1 MVRVPDDIDKLFVK
15 RSYEGVF
22 DKVDAQQMEEYKP
35 IVRIQSKRD
44 SRVVNVNED
53 MGGKRASEK
62 KAKIEEKLRN
72 IEEAKFKARQIII
85 DSYDDNFKEST
96 EDDIVTFAEID
107 MEDLDEEG
115 RRAEELKRKQIL
127 AEQRQREK
135 QLRELHQLEADSK
148 DEIYRKGQLLRKQI
162 ERMEKESLDKVKLKE
177 KQIKASFKRTKRTL
191 NGHLSTIRN
200 EVGTKYKDLSVNHK
214 EDINQLR
221 TEGGFFNSQSWKNK
235 PQVVTIR
242 LELARCVKDKVP
254 KGRYA
259 VLCSILD
266 RIGGNPTVY
275 DSKET
280 SSWRRVSQPRLHNGE
295 HYLNNL
301 RFETAVTLVA
311 PSWSRSTPS
320 MVYLF
325 ELFLLKSREYTY
337 DQVLGWGVFPVIN
350 ADFNLNVGKFKVLV
364 D

>member
-1 MVRVPDDIDKLFVK
+1 
-15 RSYEGVF
+15 
-22 DKVDAQQMEEYKP
+22 MEEYKP
-35 IVRIQSKRD
+35 IVHILSKRN

-53 MGGKRASEK
+53 MGGKKASEK

-72 IEEAKFKARQIII
+72 IEEAKYKARQIII
-85 DSYDDNFKEST
+85 DSYDDKFKENA

-107 MEDLDEEG
+107 MDDLDEES
-115 RRAEELKRKQIL
+115 RKAEELKRKQTL
-127 AEQRQREK
+127 VEQQQREK

-148 DEIYRKGQLLRKQI
+148 NEIYRKGQLLRKQI
-162 ERMEKESLDKVKLKE
+162 ERMEKESLKKVKLKE
-177 KQIKASFKRTKRTL
+177 KQIKTSFKRTRRTL
-191 NGHLSTIRN
+191 NGHLSRIKD
-200 EVGTKYKDLSVNHK
+200 EVSAKYKDLSVNHK

-221 TEGGFFNSQSWKNK
+221 TEGGFFSSQLWKHK

-259 VLCSILD
+259 ILCSVLD

-280 SSWRRVSQPRLHNGE
+280 SNWRRVSLPKLHNGE

-301 RFETAVTLVA
+301 RFEASVTLAA
-311 PSWSRSTPS
+311 PSWSRATPS

-325 ELFLLKSREYTY
+325 ELFLLKSREYAH
-337 DQVLGWGVFPVIN
+337 DQVLGWGVFPLIN
-350 ADFNLNVGKFKVLV
+350 AEFNLNVGKFKV
-364 D
+364 